1 MQNEMVFSTK
11 NKTKEDEY
19 RNVDDTKQKQE
30 YNFNSF
36 FNDSEEKSE
45 RKLRTRNL
53 FYVECSRVKE
63 NLVVLML
70 SKIDDI
76 ALQNIKNWFG
86 ENNVIDVEEILVMQ

>member
-1 MQNEMVFSTK
+1 MVFSTK
-11 NKTKEDEY
+11 NKTKEDEN

>member
-1 MQNEMVFSTK
+1 MVFSTK